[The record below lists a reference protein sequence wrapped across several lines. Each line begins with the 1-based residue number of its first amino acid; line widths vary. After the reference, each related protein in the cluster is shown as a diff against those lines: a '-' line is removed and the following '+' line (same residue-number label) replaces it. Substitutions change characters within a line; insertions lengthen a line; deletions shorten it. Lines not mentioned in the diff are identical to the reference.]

1 MDKDFLGLF
10 LPAGILEY
18 FEISSIAQK
27 QDAYYI
33 GLDERNII
41 PEEYSAHHLES
52 KGFYE
57 ASLVQDFP
65 IRGKACYLKVR
76 RRRWKVEGSGQI
88 VSRNWELVAK
98 GTRMTREFAS
108 FLKALHRFQTGKL

>member
-1 MDKDFLGLF
+1 MNKDFLGLF

-18 FEISSIAQK
+18 FEISSIDNR

-33 GLDERNII
+33 GLDENNIF
-41 PEEYSAHHLES
+41 PEEYSSHNLES

-57 ASLVQDFP
+57 ASTVQDFP

-76 RRRWKVEGSGQI
+76 RRRWKA
-88 VSRNWELVAK
+88 VA
-98 GTRMTREFAS
+98 R
-108 FLKALHRFQTGKL
+108 